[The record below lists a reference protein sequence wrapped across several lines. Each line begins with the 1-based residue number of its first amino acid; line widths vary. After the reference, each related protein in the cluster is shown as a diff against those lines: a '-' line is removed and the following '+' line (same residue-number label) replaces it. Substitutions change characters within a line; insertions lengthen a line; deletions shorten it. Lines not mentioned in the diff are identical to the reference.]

1 MPPLKKTNF
10 KGNSRR
16 REWTLNVR
24 VICPTKPYTSRMEVF
39 QIDLKGAPTINI
51 NGFFKTFV
59 SIRKQHFF
67 SVLLQNTCWSNV
79 NKTKHCFISK
89 FYSLAHEFQNIDRKH
104 MKRIVSTFV
113 TNLTTLIVQ
122 KLEFMHE
129 PDCNAATALS
139 GYPITQKH
147 HAVHE
152 GRTRI
157 DGRVRHTDT
166 NEWPF
171 SRVFLTI
178 L

>member
-24 VICPTKPYTSRMEVF
+24 VICPTKPCTSRMEVF

-67 SVLLQNTCWSNV
+67 LCFY
-79 NKTKHCFISK
+79 KTPADQMWTKQKSFISK
-89 FYSLAHEFQNIDRKH
+89 FYSLAHEFQNIDCKH

-122 KLEFMHE
+122 KLEIMHE
-129 PDCNAATALS
+129 SHCNAAMALS

-152 GRTRI
+152 GRTRV